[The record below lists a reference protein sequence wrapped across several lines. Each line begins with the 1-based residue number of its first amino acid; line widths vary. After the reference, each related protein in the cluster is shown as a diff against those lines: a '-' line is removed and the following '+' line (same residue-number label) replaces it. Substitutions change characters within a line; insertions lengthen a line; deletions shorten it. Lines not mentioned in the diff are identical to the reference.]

1 MKVGR
6 RALRTHRYDG
16 DVIFSC
22 RDADGVID
30 VVDEI
35 AVRSLQFSSA
45 ARQSTMFRQEPN
57 RLALAY
63 TQCMMTCLLFGDAPE
78 RVLMLGL
85 GGGSL
90 VKFLLDQCS
99 DCRVDAVE
107 KRPKIVE
114 VAREYFHLPQDQR
127 LSVHVEDALQ
137 FLEAPRTDLYDLIA
151 VDLHDSHGMA
161 PVVQR
166 TEFFPCCH
174 NWLAADG
181 MLVINLWYGS
191 NESEERMVRDNLV
204 EVFKGRV
211 LYLPVAGKRNCIALI
226 FGTSRDLD
234 VAAARARARQWQQR
248 TQIDFPALLS
258 EMRRFN
264 PVFQ

>member
-1 MKVGR
+1 M
-6 RALRTHRYDG
+6 RTHRYDG

-30 VVDEI
+30 VVDESS
-35 AVRSLQFSSA
+35 VRSLQFSSA
-45 ARQSTMFRQEPN
+45 ARQSTMYLREPR

-63 TQCMMTCLLFGDAPE
+63 TQSMMTCLLFGDAPE
-78 RVLMLGL
+78 RALMLGL

-99 DCRVDAVE
+99 GCTVDAVE

-114 VAREYFHLPQDQR
+114 VAKEYFHLPQDKR
-127 LSVHVEDALQ
+127 LSVHVGDALR
-137 FLEAPRTDLYDLIA
+137 FLEGPRADPYDLIA
-151 VDLHDSHGMA
+151 VDLHNSHGMA

-166 TEFFPCCH
+166 SEFFPCCH
-174 NWLAADG
+174 RWLTADG

-191 NESEERMVRDNLV
+191 SESEERLVRGNLAKA
-204 EVFKGRV
+204 FKERV
-211 LYLPVAGKRNCIALI
+211 LYLPVAGKRNCIALA
-226 FGTSRDLD
+226 FGRSRGLDL
-234 VAAARARARQWQQR
+234 AAARKRARQWQKR
-248 TQIDFPALLS
+248 VQIDFPALLA

-264 PVFQ
+264 PVL